1 MLACLR
7 SWEFFY
13 LIIFLSHLITLVHTF
28 SEIDFLL
35 FNFRFIFITAS
46 ASIIIVIITQSL
58 PIIIFHSSWRAKRP
72 RAVPT
77 RGKEEIQSAKSNRNK
92 ISSSFGRTNDV
103 ALWDESKVLPHSL
116 SSEPAHC
123 LPLTYLCSFFK
134 QTLLS
139 FYSLPLCVSILSF
152 FISIVVVS
160 LCVCTVISY
169 MLVRVWLLLHNIYYY
184 FLFHFVRVYG
194 KRWYTQVLL
203 LTFSHRHMHICMR
216 L

>member
-1 MLACLR
+1 M
-7 SWEFFY
+7 
-13 LIIFLSHLITLVHTF
+13 
-28 SEIDFLL
+28 
-35 FNFRFIFITAS
+35 
-46 ASIIIVIITQSL
+46 IITQSL

-72 RAVPT
+72 RARFQ
-77 RGKEEIQSAKSNRNK
+77 RGGKKKFNRQRVIGIK
-92 ISSSFGRTNDV
+92 YHHHLDDE

-134 QTLLS
+134 QTFLS

-169 MLVRVWLLLHNIYYY
+169 LLVRVWLLLHNIYYY

-194 KRWYTQVLL
+194 KR
-203 LTFSHRHMHICMR
+203 
-216 L
+216 

>member
-1 MLACLR
+1 MR
-7 SWEFFY
+7 
-13 LIIFLSHLITLVHTF
+13 IFLFDYFSFSSHHAGTYFFWDWFPSVQFSIYLHYSISFNHHRDHHT
-28 SEIDFLL
+28 IIAHH
-35 FNFRFIFITAS
+35 NFPFIAAREKTA
-46 ASIIIVIITQSL
+46 
-58 PIIIFHSSWRAKRP
+58 RE
-72 RAVPT
+72 VPT
-77 RGKEEIQSAKSNRNK
+77 KGKEEIQSAKSNRNK

-103 ALWDESKVLPHSL
+103 ALWDESKVLPHPP

-134 QTLLS
+134 QTFLS

-169 MLVRVWLLLHNIYYY
+169 LLVRVWLLLHNIYYY
-184 FLFHFVRVYG
+184 VLFHFVRVYG

-203 LTFSHRHMHICMR
+203 LTFSHRHMHMYAALCR
-216 L
+216 RYWR